1 MSGIELRPYQ
11 ERSVN
16 EVREALIKYKRVLF
30 CAPCGMGKTICF
42 SYIAKESQKFNR
54 KVLIV
59 SNRSEILMQNG
70 GALQGFG
77 LDVDYISPKHKKIPT
92 KNIAVGMAQT
102 LKRRVENQEWLDY
115 LNEVDILITDECH
128 CCEMDFLY
136 SLVRDNAW
144 VLGASA
150 TPARRAHQEQLGR
163 FFRALVVS
171 VTVKELQDEGY
182 LSRSHHYSIIA
193 PSLEGLNIDSGTGDY
208 NRKQLAQRFESKKIY
223 TGIVKEYLRLTPHK
237 KAICFCVSSDQAI
250 AMTKE
255 FVDNGISAKYILSG
269 SFDDDNTYS
278 GKREQV
284 FEDFKNNEFEVL
296 VNVGVCTAGF
306 DQRDIEV
313 VILNFATVSLSRY
326 LQATGRGSR
335 VTDTKHDF
343 VVLDAGRNYDKFG
356 VYEAE
361 RQFSLWHDDRKSV
374 GVMAM
379 KICDTEKKD
388 CNGRLGCG
396 VMIPVTMKQC
406 PACGYIFRT
415 QEYEYELYLEEVH
428 NNSDAD
434 SIEAFVASKRKEG
447 WSMNRIMVQ
456 VCLREAGN
464 EKKAFTQ
471 AYLALNPT
479 KSVDDARKYWWIFD
493 KNVWDKV
500 KKKREN
506 VKKEVGLFGD

>member
-1 MSGIELRPYQ
+1 MEEIKLRPYQ
-11 ERSVN
+11 TKSVA
-16 EVREALIKYKRVLF
+16 EIREALAKYRRVLF

-59 SNRSEILMQNG
+59 SNRSEILTQNG

-77 LDVDYISPKHKKIPT
+77 LDVDYISPKHKNVPK
-92 KNIAVGMAQT
+92 KNVAVGMAQT
-102 LKRRVENQEWLDY
+102 LKRRVESEEWLDY

-136 SLVRDNAW
+136 PLVREDAW

-150 TPARRAHQEQLGR
+150 TPCRRSHQAQLGD

-171 VTVKELQDEGY
+171 VTVKELQDKGY

-193 PSLEGLNIDSGTGDY
+193 PSLDGLNIDSGTGDY
-208 NRKQLAQRFESKKIY
+208 NRRQLAQRFESKKIY

-237 KAICFCVSSDQAI
+237 KAICFCVSSEQAI

-255 FVDNGISAKYILSG
+255 FVDNGVSARYILSG

-306 DQRDIEV
+306 DQRDIDV
-313 VILNFATVSLSRY
+313 VILNFATVSLSKY
-326 LQATGRGSR
+326 LQSVGRGSR
-335 VTDTKHDF
+335 ITDTKRDF

-356 VYEAE
+356 VYEAD
-361 RQFSLWHDDRKSV
+361 RQFSLWHDDHKSM

-379 KICDTEKKD
+379 KICDMEKRD
-388 CNGRLGCG
+388 CNGLIGCG
-396 VMIPVTMKQC
+396 AMIPITMKVC
-406 PACGYIFRT
+406 PACGYVFRT
-415 QEYEYELYLEEVH
+415 QEYEYELYLEEVQ
-428 NNSDAD
+428 NNSDEG

-447 WSMNRIMVQ
+447 WNMNRIMVA
-456 VCLREAGN
+456 VCLRNADS
-464 EKKAFTQ
+464 EKKAFVQ

-479 KSVDDARKYWWIFD
+479 KSVDDARKYWWIFE
-493 KNVWDKV
+493 KNVWSKV
-500 KKKREN
+500 KSKRVN
-506 VKKEVGLFGD
+506 KKELKLL